1 MAIAPTTG
9 IGFDT
14 KAIPWTPMPTKDGSP
29 TRAWAKLLHL
39 DLERNFVIMLNKVAQ
54 GTVLPQHTHLSEAIG
69 FTISGHW
76 SYRDLQLGPD
86 SFGFEPTGTEHA
98 PEYQEE
104 TVALIIFLGDS
115 PELLRT
121 KMPDGREIVTTIDTF
136 VDLKK
141 RQEELMGAGRTD

>member
-1 MAIAPTTG
+1 RAAAALTAAADGAHHGRRGATPGAPVGGFPMAIAPSTGTG
-9 IGFDT
+9 IDT
-14 KAIPWTPMPTKDGSP
+14 KTIPWVPMPTKDGSP

-69 FTISGHW
+69 FTLSGHW

-104 TVALIIFLGDS
+104 TVALIIFL
-115 PELLRT
+115 
-121 KMPDGREIVTTIDTF
+121 
-136 VDLKK
+136 
-141 RQEELMGAGRTD
+141 